1 MESLARGMGGHVNAA
16 PTIRTA
22 PRPPTGGRRSL
33 PAEPTAAV
41 AEFDG
46 DPGCIAVARH
56 EAARFLTRARAE
68 HGVAVSARALD
79 LTRLVVSEMVTN
91 ACKYAPGPIRM
102 DLRIT
107 GARTEEPRI
116 EISVRDSLPLP
127 PVIRAAEPRRVGQ
140 HGLEIVLAVA
150 ESFEMRPEPPGRPP
164 GKRIIVRIALV
175 DSRDT
180 GRGAGA
186 DRPCARTRRPAPRC
200 RQRADNH
207 PETPAS
213 AADRAS
219 AETCAV
225 VEART
230 FAETRT
236 SATAR

>member
-1 MESLARGMGGHVNAA
+1 MNAA

-22 PRPPTGGRRSL
+22 PRSRTGGRRSA
-33 PAEPTAAV
+33 PAEPMAAV

-46 DPGCIAVARH
+46 DTGCIAAARH

-107 GARTEEPRI
+107 GARTEDPRI
-116 EISVRDSLPLP
+116 EISVRDSVPLP
-127 PVIRAAEPRRVGQ
+127 PVVRAAEPRRVGQ

-164 GKRIIVRIALV
+164 GKRIIVRIALA
-175 DSRDT
+175 DSRDSRDSGDT
-180 GRGAGA
+180 GRGEGA

-200 RQRADNH
+200 RQRADNR

-213 AADRAS
+213 AA
-219 AETCAV
+219 
-225 VEART
+225 ART
-230 FAETRT
+230 SVETRT
-236 SATAR
+236 SVTVD

>member
-1 MESLARGMGGHVNAA
+1 MESGARGMGGHVNAA

-22 PRPPTGGRRSL
+22 PRSRTGGRRSA
-33 PAEPTAAV
+33 PAEPMAAV

-46 DPGCIAVARH
+46 DTGCIAAARH

-107 GARTEEPRI
+107 GARTEDPRI
-116 EISVRDSLPLP
+116 EISVRDSVPLP
-127 PVIRAAEPRRVGQ
+127 PVVRAAEPRRVGQ

-164 GKRIIVRIALV
+164 GKRIIVRIALA
-175 DSRDT
+175 DSGDSGDT
-180 GRGAGA
+180 GRGEGA

-200 RQRADNH
+200 RQRADNR

-219 AETCAV
+219 
-225 VEART
+225 VESLH
-230 FAETRT
+230 FP
-236 SATAR
+236 

>member
-1 MESLARGMGGHVNAA
+1 MESGARGMGGHVNAA

-22 PRPPTGGRRSL
+22 PRSRTGGRRSV
-33 PAEPTAAV
+33 PAEPMAAV

-46 DPGCIAVARH
+46 EPGCIAVARH

-116 EISVRDSLPLP
+116 EISVRDSVPLP
-127 PVIRAAEPRRVGQ
+127 PVVRAAEPRRVGQ

-150 ESFEMRPEPPGRPP
+150 ESFEMRPEPPG
-164 GKRIIVRIALV
+164 KRIIVRIALA
-175 DSRDT
+175 DSGDT
-180 GRGAGA
+180 GREEGA

-200 RQRADNH
+200 RQRADNR

-213 AADRAS
+213 VADRAS

-225 VEART
+225 AEART
-230 FAETRT
+230 SVETRPV
-236 SATAR
+236 RP